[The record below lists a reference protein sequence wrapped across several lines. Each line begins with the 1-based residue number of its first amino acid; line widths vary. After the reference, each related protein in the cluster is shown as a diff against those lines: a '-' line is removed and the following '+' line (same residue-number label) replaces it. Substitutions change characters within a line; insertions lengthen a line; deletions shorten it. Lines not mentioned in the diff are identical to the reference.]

1 MADLTVK
8 NAKFIIIGGVKYN
21 VGWSKNDLTDELKT
35 KLEGIAEGAQVNVIE
50 KIKLNGAEVSVQDKT
65 IDLGNLQKALTVG
78 AGLSLDA
85 EGNLAITYDHTAFK
99 LVDSLPAAPAA
110 GDENRIH
117 VVAGA
122 QTEEG
127 NLYSEHIYVGG
138 KWEKLG
144 EFKAAIDLTPYLTK
158 AEAEQT
164 YVAKV
169 EGKGLSTEDYT
180 TAEKSKLAA
189 ISEGANKVTFDYDE
203 GSETLTIATA

>member
-1 MADLTVK
+1 MADIK

-21 VGWSKNDLTDELKT
+21 VGFSTNDLTDELKS
-35 KLEGIAEGAQVNVIE
+35 KLEGIAAGAQVNVIE
-50 KIKLNGAEVSVQDKT
+50 KIKMNGSELAVTDKT
-65 IDLGNLQKALTVG
+65 VDLGNLQKALTVG

-180 TAEKSKLAA
+180 TAEKQKLAG
-189 ISEGANKVTFDYDE
+189 ISAGANKVTASYDE
-203 GSETLTIATA
+203 PSATLTLSIE